1 MISFSW
7 WSAHEPGEAGEPGAF
22 MEPLGPG
29 RVEWR
34 LERQVRIRPGYY
46 SGHNA

>member
-1 MISFSW
+1 MNSFCW
-7 WSAHEPGEAGEPGAF
+7 WSAHEPGKAGEPGAF
-22 MEPLGPG
+22 MEPLGPR

-34 LERQVRIRPGYY
+34 LERRVRIRPGYY